1 MDILTITHSDFVLSI
16 ECSKF
21 DAIWNKA
28 KNNIGEENL
37 TSTYSW
43 SQGVVSVKR
52 NDIIIEAGLPAPAI
66 FFDNTDYPIWIELKG
81 NVTNAWWGA
90 MQESENEKFNFRKG
104 ILAGFINY
112 GNEIGRSEIK
122 FKYKIGNE
130 TKIFVFGFEVLS
142 TKIFLNSKICPV
154 T

>member
-52 NDIIIEAGLPAPAI
+52 NDIIIVPVGTTEMHGGLPL
-66 FFDNTDYPIWIELKG
+66 DC
-81 NVTNAWWGA
+81 
-90 MQESENEKFNFRKG
+90 
-104 ILAGFINY
+104 
-112 GNEIGRSEIK
+112 
-122 FKYKIGNE
+122 E
-130 TKIFVFGFEVLS
+130 TVLS
-142 TKIFLNSKICPV
+142 EAIALKMAEAEANK
-154 T
+154 